1 MTFTFLKAQGKNV
14 GTSLV
19 EDDFIQTAKDAMKL
33 AEEKGCELIFPNEIL
48 VADAFDANA
57 NIVAPAVCPLTHAT
71 GETATPTGNTT
82 TAKIDT
88 ASEKEVQ
95 EESLILVG
103 MILNID
109 YHELKDTKG
118 GKDGLKGK
126 LRDTFAKIAG
136 VDQAA
141 VSLELTLGEK
151 HHYTEDVKVY
161 AEIQMPDADSAQ
173 SAVKSI
179 SASNV
184 KQEVVEVAKSIPDV
198 QASAMGE
205 LKVVCLEVKAAGTA
219 PETAKAGTTA
229 QAAGTERETKKGAD
243 VAASAARNS
252 LQMKKVIWAL
262 ATISLAVSL

>member
-1 MTFTFLKAQGKNV
+1 LAQAILAKAQATVTLVQSQAFLLFVLAMQFKLV
-14 GTSLV
+14 RGTSLLLSAAT
-19 EDDFIQTAKDAMKL
+19 FGILSLAK
-33 AEEKGCELIFPNEIL
+33 
-48 VADAFDANA
+48 AD
-57 NIVAPAVCPLTHAT
+57 VAPAVCPLTHAT